1 MTETEISFVKIQ
13 PRSQGRT
20 FMITIPKEIVD
31 TLEIIDNEK
40 IKVYLDKEKR
50 RIIYELPQLD

>member
-13 PRSQGRT
+13 PRSNGT
-20 FMITIPKEIVD
+20 FMVTIPKEIAD
-31 TLEIIDNEK
+31 NLEIIDNEK
-40 IKVYLDKEKR
+40 IKVYIDKEKR